1 MVSPRQTVDPV
12 SMEDVQAAIAAING
26 RWKTKILQRLA
37 QRPFR
42 FAALRRA
49 VGDISEKVLM
59 QALRDLEADLL
70 INRTVEAAKPPRV
83 EYAMTDHGHSLC
95 DLVSSLE
102 QWGKTH
108 RRLKSA
114 PKPG

>member
-1 MVSPRQTVDPV
+1 VD
-12 SMEDVQAAIAAING
+12 DLQATIAAING
-26 RWKTKILQRLA
+26 RWKTKILQCLA
-37 QRPFR
+37 QRPYR

-70 INRTVEAAKPPRV
+70 ISRTVEDAKPPRV

-95 DLVSSLE
+95 DIVASLE
-102 QWGKTH
+102 RWGKSH
-108 RRLKSA
+108 RRLKA
-114 PKPG
+114 ARERA

>member
-1 MVSPRQTVDPV
+1 MD
-12 SMEDVQAAIAAING
+12 DVQAAIAAING
-26 RWKTKILQRLA
+26 RRKTRILQCLA
-37 QRPFR
+37 QRPYR

-70 INRTVEAAKPPRV
+70 VSRSVEETKPPRV

-108 RRLKSA
+108 RRLMA
-114 PKPG
+114 TRNPD

>member
-1 MVSPRQTVDPV
+1 MD
-12 SMEDVQAAIAAING
+12 DVQAAIAAING
-26 RWKTKILQRLA
+26 RWKTRILQCLA
-37 QRPFR
+37 QRPYR

-70 INRTVEAAKPPRV
+70 VSRSVEETKPPRV

-108 RRLKSA
+108 RRLKA
-114 PKPG
+114 TRTPD